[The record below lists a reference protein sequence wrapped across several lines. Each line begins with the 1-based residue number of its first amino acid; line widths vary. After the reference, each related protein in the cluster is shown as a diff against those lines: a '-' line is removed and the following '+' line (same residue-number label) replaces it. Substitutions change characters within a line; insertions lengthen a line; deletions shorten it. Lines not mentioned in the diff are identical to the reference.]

1 MHLRVGINGFGRIG
15 KLLLRVLSDRFPEL
29 TVTHINDP
37 GMDTAVA
44 AHLLQFDSSHGRW
57 ATPCSAQPDAL
68 LVNGRIIRW
77 TQAKDSQTADW
88 ASDTDL
94 VVECSGRSKKAPDAE
109 HFFAAGAKHVLV
121 SAPLDGA
128 LNLVR
133 GVNDGAYHPDRDRL
147 LSAASCTTNCLAPL
161 IKVLHEN
168 FSIRHGLITTIHAIT
183 NDQSLLDQ
191 GHKDLRR
198 ARAAGASLIPTSTGV
213 TRVIGQLFPDLSGK
227 LNGIAVRAPVTNASL
242 TDAVLHLDTNVDPE
256 RILDVLHAAAQGP
269 LEGILGVEDQ
279 PLVSADYCGD
289 TRSCVVDAPTLQVID
304 DRLVKILAWYD
315 NETAYVHRLA
325 EITARV
331 ATQS

>member
-15 KLLLRVLSDRFPEL
+15 KLLLRVLTDRFPEL
-29 TVTHINDP
+29 HVTHINDP
-37 GMDTAVA
+37 AMDPTTA
-44 AHLLQFDSSHGRW
+44 AHLLQFDSTHGRW
-57 ATPCSAQPDAL
+57 ATASSAQPNG
-68 LVNGRIIRW
+68 LVVNDRAIRW
-77 TQAKDSQTADW
+77 TQAKDSMAADW
-88 ASDTDL
+88 ISDTDV
-94 VVECSGRSKKAPDAE
+94 VVECSGRSKQAQDAE
-109 HFFAAGAKHVLV
+109 HFFAAGVKRVLV

-198 ARAAGASLIPTSTGV
+198 ARAAGSSLIPTSTGV

-242 TDAVLHLDTNVDPE
+242 TDAVLSLETSVDPE
-256 RILDVLHAAAQGP
+256 RILNVLYAAAQGP
-269 LEGILGVEDQ
+269 LEGILGVEAH
-279 PLVSADYCGD
+279 PLVSADYLGD
-289 TRSCVVDAPTLQVID
+289 TRSCIVDAPTIQVID

-325 EITARV
+325 EIAARV
-331 ATQS
+331 ASER